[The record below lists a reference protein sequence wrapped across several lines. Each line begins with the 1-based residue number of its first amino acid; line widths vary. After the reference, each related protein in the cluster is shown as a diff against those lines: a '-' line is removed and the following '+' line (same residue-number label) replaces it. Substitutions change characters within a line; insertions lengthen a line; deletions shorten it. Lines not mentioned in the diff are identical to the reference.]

1 MTQPS
6 LFPLG
11 LCTLLHMCDEHDIT
25 PLSMEICLILLQLFH
40 TLSAFNEGLHLGAA
54 RALTKTMDLSVQR
67 CCHGWWG
74 KRLFQCPHCCG
85 CLDMQS
91 WQFLQILLQTT
102 ATMWPI
108 TIQTLTICTLV
119 LFILV
124 VLIKY
129 LEKCHLKEKGLL
141 EAPRSRV
148 KFSMTE
154 ASEKQKFEGTG
165 HIPSTVRKTNDK
177 CSLQLQFLTAPG
189 SPGSQAEGDI
199 MRLVGPLTSTDAY
212 KTISL
217 AQLAQ
222 RSTSWIIL
230 DFAKLTIN
238 SNHHNNPIVTTFA
251 FFFLH

>member
-1 MTQPS
+1 MS
-6 LFPLG
+6 
-11 LCTLLHMCDEHDIT
+11 TLLW
-25 PLSMEICLILLQLFH
+25 LSGYAELAVP
-40 TLSAFNEGLHLGAA
+40 S
-54 RALTKTMDLSVQR
+54 DSVANNSNNVTNHNPNPDNLYP
-67 CCHGWWG
+67 CTFYSC
-74 KRLFQCPHCCG
+74 
-85 CLDMQS
+85 CLDK
-91 WQFLQILLQTT
+91 ILG
-102 ATMWPI
+102 
-108 TIQTLTICTLV
+108 
-119 LFILV
+119 
-124 VLIKY
+124 
-129 LEKCHLKEKGLL
+129 KCHLKEKGLL